1 VLVLC
6 DHLLLQPFIDA
17 DHPIQRFFLPYHY
30 AISIPALLLVLLFSG
45 AATFIGLVMIKSQK
59 KKKSD

>member
-30 AISIPALLLVLLFSG
+30 AISIPALLLV
-45 AATFIGLVMIKSQK
+45 MIKSQK